1 MQQITDIS
9 RENRFLEG
17 LSGRLTITGV
27 ILGVVGLGA
36 AFGLAQGAEGGVHR
50 LWWSYL
56 MNWVFFL
63 SISLGA
69 LGFVLIQHLTKAGWS
84 VVLRRI
90 AEALA
95 ANTLVC
101 GLLFIPLLF
110 GLHDL
115 YHWLDA
121 EAVAADHILQ
131 HKAGFLNLNFF
142 LIRIAFYFVVWI
154 GGSLFLLRTSI
165 RQDQTGDYRLT
176 QRMEAASAPLMFLYA
191 LTVTLASF
199 DLLMSLDPHWFSTI
213 FGVYFF
219 AGGFLAFFALLPVIV
234 WWLQG
239 RERLERAITPEH
251 YQDMGKFMFA
261 FLVFWGYIA
270 FSQFML
276 IWYGNL
282 PEEIGWYVRRE
293 AGTWSDIA
301 WLIVVGHFMLP
312 FAFLMS
318 KHVKRRLAILVLAG
332 LWLLAMHWIDLYW
345 IVMPELNQEAT
356 EVPWSLFD
364 LLCLVGIGGF
374 YLAGWSRMIGRA
386 ALVPEKDPRLG
397 ESLSFENV

>member
-332 LWLLAMHWIDLYW
+332 
-345 IVMPELNQEAT
+345 
-356 EVPWSLFD
+356 
-364 LLCLVGIGGF
+364 
-374 YLAGWSRMIGRA
+374 
-386 ALVPEKDPRLG
+386 
-397 ESLSFENV
+397 